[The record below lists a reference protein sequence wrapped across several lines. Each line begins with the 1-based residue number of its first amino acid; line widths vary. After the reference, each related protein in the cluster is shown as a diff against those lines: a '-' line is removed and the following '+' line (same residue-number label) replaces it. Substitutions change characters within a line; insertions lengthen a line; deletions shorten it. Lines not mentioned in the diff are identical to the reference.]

1 MLNIKKASQQKEG
14 EKKKKLKYKNLEE
27 EKTEGS
33 WKKGW
38 NWTMLGMRK
47 KSGKKK
53 GCKQIRAGER
63 NFVVVKSNRK
73 VSNLKTKT
81 KQQQQQAA

>member
-1 MLNIKKASQQKEG
+1 
-14 EKKKKLKYKNLEE
+14 
-27 EKTEGS
+27 
-33 WKKGW
+33 
-38 NWTMLGMRK
+38 MLGMRK